1 MSIIRLIALIVVAG
15 SMLVVAPVSGDVS
28 GTFSGRVWH
37 DINRNGLQDEGEPGM
52 SNLVISIVKILF
64 ISGGFAELP
73 LEEFY
78 TDADGH
84 YNFSFSTNHSFHVIF
99 AYPPFNYGISPLD
112 VGDNDMIDAD
122 FGGSYYVTNE
132 IVNYE
137 NKDLG
142 LYCWNP
148 GLSFDVQLNQYPP
161 GQSLYITSGAPVTI
175 TYRVTNTGETWLS
188 EASIYDVYLDDNVD
202 YLHCPEMLAPGEF
215 WAITTQRVIY
225 ASMTSMVE
233 VVALSVSPYCRVFEY
248 PLSIGIVDPV
258 IIVDSWA
265 DELKIQSLNT
275 DGELAFTEIEH
286 ATGYQV
292 QWKTNFMDDVWSAQ
306 SPPDVAEIPSLGPG
320 LRVATLDLDI
330 SASLFRLAAV
340 TNQ

>member
-52 SNLVISIVKILF
+52 SNLAIRIVENIT
-64 ISGGFAELP
+64 ISGTLIGPILGV
-73 LEEFY
+73 FY
-78 TDADGH
+78 TDADGC
-84 YNFSFSTNHSFHVIF
+84 YNFSFTANHSFWVMFRQLGTI
-99 AYPPFNYGISPLD
+99 GISPLN
-112 VGDNDMIDAD
+112 VGDIDTIDAD
-122 FGGSYYVTNE
+122 FSGSHYVTND
-132 IVNYE
+132 VHSYE
-137 NKDLG
+137 NMDLG
-142 LYCWNP
+142 LYRWNP
-148 GLSFDVQLNQYPP
+148 GATFEVQLNQLPP
-161 GQSLYITSGAPVTI
+161 GQTLYTTSGSPVTI
-175 TYRVTNTGETWLS
+175 TYRVTNTGETWMS
-188 EASIYDVYLDDNVD
+188 EIDIFDVFLDHYVGTMQ
-202 YLHCPEMLAPGEF
+202 CPAMLPPGES
-215 WAITTQRVIY
+215 WTITTQFIVY
-225 ASMTSMVE
+225 ASATNSAEYIGDPVNLYTCDSLNY
-233 VVALSVSPYCRVFEY
+233 ALNFA
-248 PLSIGIVDPV
+248 IVDMV

-286 ATGYQV
+286 VSGYQV